1 MKQTFKILLIT
12 FLVCGNVLSSFADR
26 GLRKKSRNHISLNI
40 NTEHGFKTNVSLNLK
55 TGLKYKGLLLTGTE
69 SDNFSNTSF
78 LKYYQKGNTLYI
90 LPPKQ
95 KILSTELK
103 QGYTGLKLVITAKN

>member
-1 MKQTFKILLIT
+1 MKKTFKILLIT

-26 GLRKKSRNHISLNI
+26 GLRKKSRSHIALNI
-40 NTEHGFKTNVSLNLK
+40 STEHGFKNNVSFNLRN
-55 TGLKYKGLLLTGTE
+55 GLKYKGMILSGSE
-69 SDNFSNTSF
+69 SDNSSNISF

-103 QGYTGLKLVITAKN
+103 QGYTGLKLVISAKN

>member
-1 MKQTFKILLIT
+1 MKKTFKILLIA
-12 FLVCGNVLSSFADR
+12 FLVCGSVLSSFADR
-26 GLRKKSRNHISLNI
+26 GLRKKSRSHIALNI
-40 NTEHGFKTNVSLNLK
+40 NTEHGFKNNISLNLK
-55 TGLKYKGLLLTGTE
+55 SGLKYKGMLLTRSE
-69 SDNFSNTSF
+69 SDNFSNITF

-103 QGYTGLKLVITAKN
+103 QGYAGLKLLITAKN

>member
-1 MKQTFKILLIT
+1 MKQTFKILLIAL
-12 FLVCGNVLSSFADR
+12 LVCGNVLSSFADR
-26 GLRKKSRNHISLNI
+26 GLRKKSRSHVSLNI
-40 NTEHGFKTNVSLNLK
+40 NTEHGFKNNISFNLK
-55 TGLKYKGLLLTGTE
+55 NGLKYKGMLLSGSE
-69 SDNFSNTSF
+69 SDNFSKISF

-95 KILSTELK
+95 KILSSELR

>member
-12 FLVCGNVLSSFADR
+12 FLVCGSALSSFADR
-26 GLRKKSRNHISLNI
+26 GLRKKSRSHVSLNI
-40 NTEHGFKTNVSLNLK
+40 NTEHGFKNNVSLNLK
-55 TGLKYKGLLLTGTE
+55 NGLKYKGMLLSGSE
-69 SDNFSNTSF
+69 SDNVSSISV

-103 QGYTGLKLVITAKN
+103 QGYTGLRLVITSKN

>member
-1 MKQTFKILLIT
+1 MKQTFKILLIAS
-12 FLVCGNVLSSFADR
+12 LVCGNILSSFADR
-26 GLRKKSRNHISLNI
+26 GLRKKSRSHISLNI
-40 NTEHGFKTNVSLNLK
+40 NTEHGFKNNISLNLK
-55 TGLKYKGLLLTGTE
+55 NGLKYKGMMLTGYE
-69 SDNFSNTSF
+69 SQNFSNFSF

-95 KILSTELK
+95 KMLSTELK

>member
-1 MKQTFKILLIT
+1 MKQTFKILLIAI
-12 FLVCGNVLSSFADR
+12 LVCGSVLSSFADR
-26 GLRKKSRNHISLNI
+26 GLRKKSRSHIALNI
-40 NTEHGFKTNVSLNLK
+40 TTEHGFKNNVSLNLK
-55 TGLKYKGLLLTGTE
+55 NGLKYKGMLLSSSE
-69 SDNFSNTSF
+69 SDNFSNISF

-103 QGYTGLKLVITAKN
+103 QGYTGLKLIFTAKN